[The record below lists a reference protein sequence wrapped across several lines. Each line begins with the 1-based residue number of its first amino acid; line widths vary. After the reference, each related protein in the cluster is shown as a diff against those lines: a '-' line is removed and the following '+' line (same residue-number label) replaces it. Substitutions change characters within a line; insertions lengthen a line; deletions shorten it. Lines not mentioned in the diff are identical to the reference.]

1 MPQTAAPRLTPL
13 EARIELDRLGRAI
26 AAHDR
31 AYYQDDAPTLSDADY
46 DALRRRLRE
55 LEEAFPELARP
66 DSPSRRVGAAPG
78 EGFRAVAH
86 LQPMMSLEDVFTD
99 EAVAEFLQRVRR
111 FLGLDETEAVDL
123 VAEPKID
130 GLSIN
135 LLYENGAFVRATTR
149 GDGAEGEDVT
159 ANMRTLAELPLR
171 LTGPAPAVMEVRGEV
186 YMRRADFLALN
197 AASEAKGEK
206 TFANPRNAAAGS
218 LRQLDA
224 AVTARRPLSLFCYA
238 LGEVSEAVADSH
250 RALLDRLKAWG
261 FPVNPRIG
269 LCRDLDQALAF
280 TRALGEERAEL
291 AYDIDGVV
299 YKVNRIDWQTRL
311 GRRDRTPR
319 WAVAHKFPAERA
331 QTVLERIEIQV
342 GRTGALTPVAILRPI
357 TVGGVVVGRAT
368 LHNEDEI
375 LRKDVRAG
383 DTVIIQRAGDV
394 IPQVVA
400 VVAEKRPADSRP
412 FEPPAL
418 CPVCGSHAV
427 KPEGE
432 AIRRCSGG
440 LTCRAQAVERLIH
453 FASRNAFD
461 IEGLGAR
468 NVEFLFASGRI
479 KSPADI
485 FRLEAAET
493 GTLLPLKTQP
503 GWGAKSVEKLFAAIT
518 ARRRVPLDR
527 FIYALCIRQV
537 GEATARLLALHYHSL
552 TAWRA
557 AMAAAAAER
566 DAARTADAA
575 APPGPAW
582 SHLIAIDQVGP
593 SVAGEI
599 ADFFAE
605 DHNLAVLDDLAA
617 VVTVA
622 DFAAPAAAGSPVAG
636 KTVVFTGSL
645 ETLSRDEAKAQA
657 QALGA
662 KVAGSVSGKTDY
674 VVAGADAGSKLSKA
688 RDLGLAILSEAE
700 WLALIGR

>member
-1 MPQTAAPRLTPL
+1 MTQLPAASLTPL
-13 EARIELDRLGRAI
+13 EAQIELERLGREI

-31 AYYQDDAPTLSDADY
+31 AYYQDDAPTLSDAAY
-46 DALRRRLRE
+46 DALRGRLKE
-55 LEEAFPELARP
+55 LEAAFPELVRA
-66 DSPSRRVGAAPG
+66 DSPSRTVGAAPG

-111 FLGLDETEAVDL
+111 FLGLGESDPLDL

-159 ANMRTLAELPLR
+159 ANMRTLADLPRR
-171 LTGPAPAVMEVRGEV
+171 LNGPAPALMEVRGEV
-186 YMRRADFLALN
+186 YMRRDDFLALN
-197 AASEAKGEK
+197 AASEARGEK
-206 TFANPRNAAAGS
+206 IFANPRNAAAGS

-224 AVTARRPLSLFCYA
+224 AVTARRRLSLFCYA

-250 RALLDRLKAWG
+250 RALLQRLKDWG

-269 LCRDLDQALAF
+269 LCRDLDEALAF
-280 TRALGEERAEL
+280 TRALGAERADL

-299 YKVNRIDWQTRL
+299 YKVDRLDWQTRL

-319 WAVAHKFPAERA
+319 WAVAHKFPAEQA
-331 QTVLERIEIQV
+331 QTLLERIEIQV

-357 TVGGVVVGRAT
+357 TVGGVVVSRAT

-400 VVAEKRPADSRP
+400 VVADKRPADSRP
-412 FEPPAL
+412 FTPSDR
-418 CPVCGSHAV
+418 CPVCNSHAV

-461 IEGLGAR
+461 IEGLGEK
-468 NVEFLFASGRI
+468 NVTFLFESGRI
-479 KSPADI
+479 HGPADI
-485 FRLEAAET
+485 FRLEAAEK

-503 GWGAKSVEKLFAAIT
+503 GWGAKSVEKLFAAIA

-527 FIYALCIRQV
+527 FIYALGIRQV

-552 TAWRA
+552 RAWRA
-557 AMAAAAAER
+557 AMSAAAAER
-566 DAARTADAA
+566 DAEADA
-575 APPGPAW
+575 GEAW
-582 SHLIAIDQVGP
+582 THLIAIDQVGP
-593 SVAGEI
+593 AVAGEI

-605 DHNLAVLDDLAA
+605 AHNLAVLDDLAA
-617 VVTVA
+617 EVTVE
-622 DFAAPAAAGSPVAG
+622 DFAAPAATGSPVAG

-645 ETLSRDEAKAQA
+645 ETMSRDEAKAQA

-662 KVAGSVSGKTDY
+662 KVAGSVSAKTDY
-674 VVAGADAGSKLSKA
+674 VVAGADAGSKLTKA
-688 RDLGLAILSEAE
+688 RDLGLTVLSEQA
-700 WLALIGR
+700 WRALIDR